1 MDFLEDYDR
10 LNPVTKI
17 EATIKWKQLTKQKE
31 EER

>member
-17 EATIKWKQLTKQKE
+17 EATIKWKQLTK
-31 EER
+31 